1 MPKKNYKFASVEST
15 GTDPGVTG
23 KQYIKMRVLS
33 GICKSYIS
41 RSLVSNSNC
50 YQNGNV
56 GTNDLYFWNL
66 LVESFPTRYH
76 MSEKLEKQLR

>member
-41 RSLVSNSNC
+41 RCTKS
-50 YQNGNV
+50 
-56 GTNDLYFWNL
+56 
-66 LVESFPTRYH
+66 
-76 MSEKLEKQLR
+76 